1 MTSYIECTIVSFT
14 SGELLDIMS
23 ALVDKADNLIE
34 ADQHH
39 LATYYTN
46 MAEQFEI
53 LHDKVQDLIP
63 ENRVAKLVLV
73 AN

>member
-23 ALVDKADNLIE
+23 ALVDKADNLDDAE
-34 ADQHH
+34 NHTLSA
-39 LATYYTN
+39 YYTN